1 MHAPTSQPFQR
12 PAPHLDLLTLAEAS
26 ARWNRRISPKCLWR
40 WCREGILA
48 GDRVLRLP
56 HARVGGRYMTTIEW
70 LAAFLA
76 DYPIKSGDF
85 VAATLAGRTRR
96 SPLRTRPR
104 IRSRPGRHDARRA
117 LAAAACKEA
126 GL

>member
-1 MHAPTSQPFQR
+1 MHPPTSQPFQR

-76 DYPIKSGDF
+76 DLGDF
-85 VAATLAGRTRR
+85 DAATLAGRTRR
-96 SPLRTRPR
+96 SPLRTRPL

>member
-1 MHAPTSQPFQR
+1 MHAPTPHPFQR
-12 PAPHLDLLTLAEAS
+12 PAPHLDLLTLTEAS
-26 ARWNRRISPKCLWR
+26 ARWNGRISPKCLWR

-56 HARVGGRYMTTIEW
+56 HARVGGRYMTTVEW

-76 DYPIKSGDF
+76 DLGDF
-85 VAATLAGRTRR
+85 DAATLAGRTRR
-96 SPLRTRPR
+96 SPLRTRPL
-104 IRSRPGRHDARRA
+104 IRSRPDRHDARRA
-117 LAAAACKEA
+117 LAAANARLAEA

>member
-1 MHAPTSQPFQR
+1 MHAPTPHPFQR
-12 PAPHLDLLTLAEAS
+12 PAPHLDLLTLTEAS
-26 ARWNRRISPKCLWR
+26 ARWNGRISPKCLWR

-56 HARVGGRYMTTIEW
+56 HARVGGRYMTTVEW

-76 DYPIKSGDF
+76 DAPIDRADF
-85 VAATLAGRTRR
+85 DAATLAGRTRR
-96 SPLRTRPR
+96 SPLRTRPL
-104 IRSRPGRHDARRA
+104 IRSRPDRHDARRA
-117 LAAAACKEA
+117 LAVAACEEA